1 MFSRREFIRAS
12 SCVAGASLLAD
23 RISLSAAGPMITR
36 AVPKTG
42 ELLPMVG
49 LGSSATF
56 ASMAR
61 SADAQALRDVLKTLV
76 DHGGRVFDTAP
87 GYGASEQV
95 AGDIANELGIR
106 DKIFW
111 ATKVNAAGREGLSG
125 AKADPA
131 RARAQIEES
140 FKRFRL
146 SKIDLLQVHDVVDV
160 ATHLPIVKE
169 LKSTGRVRYIGI
181 TSTRENQY
189 AELIGYMK
197 NEPLDFVGVD
207 YAVDNREVEKEIF
220 PLAQEK
226 GIGILNYVPF
236 GRTRLFAR
244 VKGRA
249 LPDWAA
255 EFDATTWAQFFL
267 KFAISHPA
275 VTVVTPATSN
285 PKNMLDNLGGGM
297 GRLPNAEHRKR
308 MIALIDS
315 LPSA

>member
-1 MFSRREFIRAS
+1 MLSRRAFLKAT
-12 SCVAGASLLAD
+12 SCAVGASLLAE
-23 RISLSAAGPMITR
+23 RAVFTAAGPMITR
-36 AVPKTG
+36 AVPGTS
-42 ELLPMVG
+42 EMLPMIG

-61 SADAQALRDVLKTLV
+61 SADARALQDVLQTLV

-95 AGDIANELGIR
+95 AGDIANTLEIR

-125 AKADPA
+125 ARADPA
-131 RARAQIEES
+131 KARAQIEES
-140 FKRFRL
+140 FKKFQV
-146 SKIDLLQVHDVVDV
+146 STIDLLQVHDVVDV

-169 LKSTGRVRYIGI
+169 FKAAGRVRYIGI

-189 AELIGYMK
+189 EELIGYMK

-226 GIGILNYVPF
+226 GIGILVYVPF

-244 VKGRA
+244 VKGQA
-249 LPDWAA
+249 LPAWAA
-255 EFDATTWAQFFL
+255 EFDADTWAQFFL
-267 KFAISHPA
+267 KFVISHPA

-285 PKNMLDNLGGGM
+285 PKNMLDNIGGGM
-297 GRLPNAEHRKR
+297 GRLPDAEHRRR
-308 MIALIDS
+308 MIALIDA

>member
-1 MFSRREFIRAS
+1 MLNRRAFLKAT
-12 SCVAGASLLAD
+12 SCVVGASVLAE
-23 RISLSAAGPMITR
+23 RAVRAAGPMLTR

-42 ELLPMVG
+42 ELLPMIG

-61 SADAQALRDVLKTLV
+61 SDDARALRDVLRTLV
-76 DHGGRVFDTAP
+76 DHGGRLFDTAP

-125 AKADPA
+125 ARADPA
-131 RARAQIEES
+131 KARAQIEES
-140 FKRFRL
+140 FKRFKI

-169 LKSTGRVRYIGI
+169 LKAAGRVRYIGI

-197 NEPLDFVGVD
+197 HEPLDFVGVD

-236 GRTRLFAR
+236 GRTRLFTR

-255 EFDATTWAQFFL
+255 EFDAGTWAQFFL

>member
-1 MFSRREFIRAS
+1 MFNRRDFLKTTS
-12 SCVAGASLLAD
+12 SLVGASLFGERVAWAAQATM
-23 RISLSAAGPMITR
+23 ISR
-36 AVPKTG
+36 AIPKTG
-42 ELLPMVG
+42 EMLPMIG

-61 SADAQALRDVLKTLV
+61 SEDARALRDVLKTLV

-106 DKIFW
+106 DRIFW
-111 ATKVNAAGREGLSG
+111 ATKVNAAGRGGLSG
-125 AKADPA
+125 ARADPA
-131 RARAQIEES
+131 AARAQIEAS
-140 FKRFRL
+140 FKKFNV
-146 SKIDLLQVHDVVDV
+146 STIDLLQVHDVVDV
-160 ATHLPIVKE
+160 ATHLPIVKA
-169 LKSTGRVRYIGI
+169 LKAAGRVRYIGI

-189 AELIGYMK
+189 PELIGYMK

-207 YAVDNREVEKEIF
+207 YAVDNREVEAEIF
-220 PLAQEK
+220 PLAQER

-244 VKGRA
+244 VKGRT

-255 EFDATTWAQFFL
+255 DFDASTWAQFFL

-275 VTVVTPATSN
+275 VTAVTPATSN
-285 PKNMLDNLGGGM
+285 PKNMLDNIGGGI
-297 GRLPNAEHRKR
+297 GRLPDADHRKR

>member
-1 MFSRREFIRAS
+1 VLNRRAFLKAT
-12 SCVAGASLLAD
+12 SCVVGASLLAE
-23 RISLSAAGPMITR
+23 RAVLAAAGTIITR

-42 ELLPMVG
+42 ELLPMIG

-56 ASMAR
+56 ASVAR
-61 SADAQALRDVLKTLV
+61 TEDARALRDVLKALV
-76 DHGGRVFDTAP
+76 DQGGRVFDTAP

-95 AGDIANELGIR
+95 AGDLANELGIR

-140 FKRFRL
+140 FKKFRV
-146 SKIDLLQVHDVVDV
+146 SKLDLLQVHDVVDV

-169 LKSTGRVRYIGI
+169 LKAAGRVRYIGI

-207 YAVDNREVEKEIF
+207 YAVDNREVENEIF

-249 LPDWAA
+249 LPEWAA
-255 EFDATTWAQFFL
+255 EFDAGTWAQFFL

-285 PKNMLDNLGGGM
+285 PKNMLDNIGGGI

-308 MIALIDS
+308 MIALIDA
-315 LPSA
+315 LPSV

>member
-1 MFSRREFIRAS
+1 MLNRRDFLRTTS
-12 SCVAGASLLAD
+12 SVVGASLLGPRLTLA
-23 RISLSAAGPMITR
+23 AAGPMITR
-36 AVPKTG
+36 AVPKSG
-42 ELLPMVG
+42 ELLPMIG

-56 ASMAR
+56 ASVAR

-95 AGDIANELGIR
+95 AGDIANELGLR
-106 DKIFW
+106 DRIFW
-111 ATKVNAAGREGLSG
+111 ATKVNAAGRDGLSG

-131 RARAQIEES
+131 KARAQIEES
-140 FKRFRL
+140 FKKFRTSRL
-146 SKIDLLQVHDVVDV
+146 DLLQVHDVVDV

-169 LKSTGRVRYIGI
+169 LKAAGRVRYIGI
-181 TSTRENQY
+181 TSTREFQY
-189 AELIGYMK
+189 PELIGYMK

-220 PLAQEK
+220 PLAQDK

-249 LPDWAA
+249 LPEWAA
-255 EFDATTWAQFFL
+255 EFDAATWAQFFL

-285 PKNMLDNLGGGM
+285 PANMLDNAGGGI
-297 GRLPNAEHRKR
+297 GRLPTAEHRKR
-308 MIALIDS
+308 MIALIDA